1 MGLYRAIY
9 LGFKVE
15 GLQEITVGVPFGFPI
30 LRIIICWGLHWG
42 PTFLHQQREVFTLA
56 FLQQAQDLHGLMLS
70 AARGLRSWILLNAAF
85 KPRAY

>member
-15 GLQEITVGVPFGFPI
+15 GLQEITVGVPFGLPI
-30 LRIIICWGLHWG
+30 LRITVCWGLYWG
-42 PTFLHQQREVFTLA
+42 PTILHQQGEVFTLV
-56 FLQQAQDLHGLMLS
+56 FFQQPQDLHGLMLS
-70 AARGLRSWILLNAAF
+70 AARGLRSCILLNAAF